1 MSRIFDFPV
10 RAVATAA
17 RAAALCAAMLLILAG
32 AALAGPPWISVEI
45 PANPN
50 LREARGAS
58 FLVRAYHHDLAR
70 AYRVT
75 GIAEGMV
82 DGQRRSVPLDVAAT
96 GTAGLYA
103 VALPDLDA
111 GRWVLVLT
119 LEAGDTDATAL
130 VSLDAG
136 GEIAGVRVPT
146 GGVIDGFTFP
156 REVTDAE
163 VEALLR
169 DGDVV
174 DAGADPASERPL
186 AAALGLLA
194 LAIGVPIVR
203 SRATR

>member
-1 MSRIFDFPV
+1 MFRSLCSPV
-10 RAVATAA
+10 RALASAA
-17 RAAALCAAMLLILAG
+17 RAASLCAALLLVLAG

-75 GIAEGMV
+75 GVAEGMV
-82 DGQRRSVPLDVAAT
+82 DGQRRSVPLEVAAT

-130 VSLDAG
+130 VSLGAG

-169 DGDVV
+169 DGDV
-174 DAGADPASERPL
+174 AGIEPDPAAAAPL

-194 LAIGVPIVR
+194 LVIGVPILR
-203 SRATR
+203 SRTTR

>member
-1 MSRIFDFPV
+1 MSRSLRSPV
-10 RAVATAA
+10 RAVASAV
-17 RAAALCAAMLLILAG
+17 RAASLCAAMLLLPAG

-50 LREARGAS
+50 LREARGAM

-75 GIAEGMV
+75 GVAEGVV
-82 DGQRRSVPLDVAAT
+82 DGQRRSVPFEVAST

-103 VALPDLDA
+103 VPPPDLDA

-119 LEAGDTDATAL
+119 LEAGETDATAL
-130 VSLDAG
+130 VTLDAG
-136 GEIAGVRVPT
+136 GEVAGVRVPT
-146 GGVIDGFTFP
+146 RGVIDGFTIP

-174 DAGADPASERPL
+174 DAGAGSGTDAPL

-194 LAIGVPIVR
+194 LVIGIPLVR
-203 SRATR
+203 GRAAR